1 MYLNINISQKV
12 CLTPE
17 IQHAIK
23 VLSMST
29 NELNEEIINE
39 INDNILIES
48 SDTNTMS
55 GVGKNNIEVD
65 SNSSILDTIEHKI
78 DLREHLRR
86 QVELLPINNNIKV
99 LINELIEYIDEDG
112 WLDDDV
118 VEIEQRLYPEVL
130 SALQSL
136 DPSGIGGRGLEEVL
150 LIQAKETGSKLMELL
165 ITTELE
171 SVAIMDYAGIAKRL
185 KKDISEIKLCVNE
198 IKKLNPKPGSSFIVA
213 ETPEVPDARIYTD
226 GDEIYIELINN
237 IFDIKIIDNS
247 KAIVKQNKDLKD
259 SLIKAKS
266 LINSIRHRNQTLE
279 LVLGSIV
286 KKQRQYFLHGD
297 ISMAPLTMNEV
308 AEDCGVHEST
318 VSRISSSKVVQTPY
332 GMLSIK
338 EFFCSSINTDDGSIS
353 SRGVKKIIKSMISE
367 EIITKPIS
375 DMYITNELNQHGI
388 NISRRT
394 VAKYRSAMNIPS
406 SSSRIIKL
414 KKQ

>member
-1 MYLNINISQKV
+1 
-12 CLTPE
+12 
-17 IQHAIK
+17 
-23 VLSMST
+23 
-29 NELNEEIINE
+29 
-39 INDNILIES
+39 
-48 SDTNTMS
+48 
-55 GVGKNNIEVD
+55 
-65 SNSSILDTIEHKI
+65 
-78 DLREHLRR
+78 
-86 QVELLPINNNIKV
+86 
-99 LINELIEYIDEDG
+99 
-112 WLDDDV
+112 
-118 VEIEQRLYPEVL
+118 
-130 SALQSL
+130 
-136 DPSGIGGRGLEEVL
+136 
-150 LIQAKETGSKLMELL
+150 
-165 ITTELE
+165 
-171 SVAIMDYAGIAKRL
+171 
-185 KKDISEIKLCVNE
+185 
-198 IKKLNPKPGSSFIVA
+198 
-213 ETPEVPDARIYTD
+213 
-226 GDEIYIELINN
+226 
-237 IFDIKIIDNS
+237 
-247 KAIVKQNKDLKD
+247 
-259 SLIKAKS
+259 